1 MNLSIHML
9 GAAAVQYQSTLT
21 RRQHRVPVLAR
32 CMLFTFARGVDIIA
46 RERPSGLSEN
56 LLKPAGARRRRS
68 PDETVADLARRVM
81 SWIV

>member
-56 LLKPAGARRRRS
+56 LLKPAGAPLMRQCQI
-68 PDETVADLARRVM
+68 VLAE
-81 SWIV
+81 